1 MYAVTEGFKISFKL
15 SFFSPLRSGV
25 PIESVTRSIKVP
37 GNHERNCQTFS
48 AKFLQFNT
56 YKEFR
61 ASNKNKEKCL
71 SRLQATNLEK
81 HIANEKMARRY
92 SPNERK
98 GNNND
103 HLKGRWHKSKTEEV
117 PICSVGLL
125 RKAFRSVKVCS
136 PTDVICDLFVRY
148 NQSHWVVTEVRPMF
162 TSFCYSKW

>member
-1 MYAVTEGFKISFKL
+1 M
-15 SFFSPLRSGV
+15 
-25 PIESVTRSIKVP
+25 P

-48 AKFLQFNT
+48 AKFSQFNT

-61 ASNKNKEKCL
+61 ASNKNKEKFL

-103 HLKGRWHKSKTEEV
+103 HLKGR
-117 PICSVGLL
+117 
-125 RKAFRSVKVCS
+125 
-136 PTDVICDLFVRY
+136 
-148 NQSHWVVTEVRPMF
+148 
-162 TSFCYSKW
+162 